1 MPAYGFAWLDRARI
15 PYRDLCFLGAKSD
28 VGADAYIDDGAHNI
42 ESLRAAGRTA
52 IVFDQPYNRDLG
64 GLRANNWN
72 EVEEIVYDLMTQA
85 GVVAERTFPGF
96 DPDAAR
102 LDRMKDQG

>member
-1 MPAYGFAWLDRARI
+1 
-15 PYRDLCFLGAKSD
+15 
-28 VGADAYIDDGAHNI
+28 
-42 ESLRAAGRTA
+42 
-52 IVFDQPYNRDLG
+52 
-64 GLRANNWN
+64 
-72 EVEEIVYDLMTQA
+72 MTKA